1 MTLPGLEASAALDTR
16 ARRAAP
22 RDGGQGARPALLQ
35 RLLGER
41 GGEEPGGRGDPPR
54 EAHRAI
60 EAHGPSAPTAHATSR
75 TGGGVTLDELLVGA
89 WEDLTAHRTV
99 SCLACGAA
107 MTPRYG
113 AGPEPVGG
121 RCGGCGT
128 TLA

>member
-1 MTLPGLEASAALDTR
+1 MASALTIPGLEGHDGRS
-16 ARRAAP
+16 RRAGSP
-22 RDGGQGARPALLQ
+22 VRTPAAQPELLQ

-41 GGEEPGGRGDPPR
+41 DARVC
-54 EAHRAI
+54 
-60 EAHGPSAPTAHATSR
+60 
-75 TGGGVTLDELLVGA
+75 GGGVTLDDVLVGA

-99 SCLACGAA
+99 SCPACSAA
-107 MTPRYG
+107 MAPRYG